1 MKGMGNLLR
10 QAQMMQSKMATLQ
23 EELGNKT
30 IEGSSGGGIVR
41 VVCTGKQEIQSITV
55 DKDIVDPNDMDMLLD
70 LVTAA
75 ANDALR
81 KSKKIAEEE
90 MAAITAGINIPG
102 L

>member
-30 IEGSSGGGIVR
+30 VEGSSGGGIVR
-41 VVCTGKQEIQSITV
+41 VVCTGKQEIRSITV
-55 DKDIVDPNDMDMLLD
+55 DKDIVDTSDMDMLLD
-70 LVTAA
+70 LVAA
-75 ANDALR
+75 ATNDALR
-81 KSKKIAEEE
+81 KSKQIAEEE
-90 MAAITAGINIPG
+90 MAAITGGINIPG